1 MLKLGFVE
9 LIAQFTF
16 FDLENLFTKL
26 GQLILSNSGSMR
38 NLEGVKSGIHEP
50 YCYI

>member
-38 NLEGVKSGIHEP
+38 DSYGVESGIRGS
-50 YCYI
+50 C